1 MTTHIES
8 LTDQDGPVF
17 VDGGH
22 GQFGADY
29 ALSSEDMAYYQRH
42 LEGRGVNLEQ
52 LNDLTLDRLSMAQA
66 LIITTPATALTQD
79 ELDAVAQFRDGG
91 GAVVLMG
98 SAAAPD
104 NAIANLN
111 GVADALGTDL
121 RVNTD
126 QVVDPERNVA
136 DDPELP
142 ATRGINM
149 VERYTDGNGNL
160 DIGDVQQ
167 AFQDY
172 QNDLVELRLVQ
183 ELFLLYQQNN

>member
-1 MTTHIES
+1 
-8 LTDQDGPVF
+8 
-17 VDGGH
+17 
-22 GQFGADY
+22 
-29 ALSSEDMAYYQRH
+29 
-42 LEGRGVNLEQ
+42 
-52 LNDLTLDRLSMAQA
+52 
-66 LIITTPATALTQD
+66 
-79 ELDAVAQFRDGG
+79 
-91 GAVVLMG
+91 
-98 SAAAPD
+98 
-104 NAIANLN
+104 
-111 GVADALGTDL
+111 
-121 RVNTD
+121 VNTD

-142 ATRGINM
+142 ATRGVNM

>member
-1 MTTHIES
+1 MFAPVAASVGTVGNPPAQPSGTLFAEPSAERDSPRQSGRIPLFARDEDARTAVGGSLLIDERYERLEGFDVDTSGYDNFSFVTTHIES
-8 LTDQDGPVF
+8 LTDQDGLVF

-98 SAAAPD
+98 SA
-104 NAIANLN
+104 
-111 GVADALGTDL
+111 
-121 RVNTD
+121 
-126 QVVDPERNVA
+126 
-136 DDPELP
+136 
-142 ATRGINM
+142 
-149 VERYTDGNGNL
+149 
-160 DIGDVQQ
+160 
-167 AFQDY
+167 
-172 QNDLVELRLVQ
+172 
-183 ELFLLYQQNN
+183 